1 MYKVN
6 LKQRIIKELDN
17 LPPLYLSELYRLVKL
32 MNSGIK
38 ARKQRNDYNLK
49 VCYCGG
55 KIRDFSRVDAYND
68 RI

>member
-6 LKQRIIKELDN
+6 LKQRVIKELNN
-17 LPPLYLSELYRLVKL
+17 LPPPYLGELYRLLKL
-32 MNSGIK
+32 MNKGIK
-38 ARKQRNDYNLK
+38 SRKQRNDYNLK

-55 KIRDFSRVDAYND
+55 KIRDFSRSDAYHD